1 MTTERSS
8 FSPSTGFSVSERRTM
23 LMGRASEMRAL
34 EDAFAVAQKTRT
46 CRTVTVLG
54 AYGVGK
60 TRLVREFLVKV
71 GASPT
76 AGRTTRIFRASAKDE
91 RSASGVFARL
101 FRARLGIV
109 EGMDPEAAKAQV
121 RSELSL
127 VLDDRKVGDFAY
139 CFGQILDL
147 DFQDSPLIRAVAD
160 DAQQMHL
167 LRRAVIKRFWENDA
181 GSSRT
186 PPPVP
191 DVPRPASDAAKANR
205 PIILV
210 FEDLQ
215 GALDESLDLL
225 AMLIDSLRAPILII
239 CVARPD
245 LIVRR
250 DGWLAHGEGRHTLL
264 DLSPLGESDAAA
276 LMHGLLTPCGDDPA
290 KEDLA
295 DAAVNLAGGNPA
307 LLEQMVRIFQESG
320 VLEQASSTGSG
331 TEEQFQE
338 RWTIHAE
345 RLDSVR
351 LPLTV
356 EDAVQARIAGLTPKE
371 RALLERAATMGGLF
385 WFGGL
390 LAIHR
395 QDDAAPDVWD
405 VAKSKDA
412 EGIRE
417 VLAGLVE
424 KDYLLKLP
432 DSTFPGDE
440 EFVFKHN
447 LERETLVKMT
457 SAGARQRFHAII
469 SDWLAFKENVASHEE
484 SLAMLALHRD
494 KAGARAPAARTYLL
508 AADVARAHYAN
519 TKASEYYARGLALVR
534 EGAQVEPDLRLAAL
548 HHQGDVLQSLGRHE
562 EARASFREML
572 ERAYRLDLR
581 AKGGAAHARLGRLHR
596 ETGRLEE
603 AERHLKAA
611 LSLFEQVADDRGIAS
626 TVDDLGKLHWL
637 RGDYAKALEFG
648 QRGLAMRKAIGDRRS
663 IALSLNNLGLVY
675 QDSGQFKKALA
686 SFEQALEIR
695 RDIGD
700 LVGVSQTLNN
710 LGTVAQDC
718 REDARALEL
727 FTEAYETA
735 KETGD
740 RNRIA
745 IIVTNI
751 GETHNRLGAADKA
764 VAFLKQAEE
773 IADEL
778 GDKIGLAEALRG
790 LGKAYLTLREF
801 TRARECT
808 SRAVDLFREVES
820 KVQVGV
826 ALRSLGEVMAA
837 ASAGGGTLAQAREHI
852 LQSIA
857 TFEQIG
863 NDIELARS
871 CRAYAQIL
879 RVSPDHARDP
889 KVAADAAAYMKRAE
903 DTLAKL
909 TITVRGLEPDAFFS
923 PA

>member
-1 MTTERSS
+1 MTERTH
-8 FSPSTGFSVSERRTM
+8 FSPETGFSVSERRTL
-23 LMGRASEMRAL
+23 LMGRSSEMRAL
-34 EDAFAVAQKTRT
+34 DDVLALAQKTST

-60 TRLVREFLVKV
+60 TRLVREFLVRL
-71 GASPT
+71 GAS
-76 AGRTTRIFRASAKDE
+76 ATTERSVRVFRASAKDE
-91 RSASGVFARL
+91 RSARGVFARL
-101 FRARLGIV
+101 FRARFGLV
-109 EGMDPEAAKAQV
+109 EGMDPEAAKAAV
-121 RSELSL
+121 RAGLCD
-127 VLDDRKVGDFAY
+127 VLEDRKIGDFAY
-139 CFGQILDL
+139 CLGQVLEL
-147 DFQDSPLIRAVAD
+147 EFQDSPLIRAVAAD
-160 DAQQMHL
+160 PHQMHL
-167 LRRAVIKRFWENDA
+167 LRRAVIKRFWEEDA
-181 GSSRT
+181 ASSRDAVT
-186 PPPVP
+186 PVSSSSGAQPKS
-191 DVPRPASDAAKANR
+191 ASR
-205 PIILV
+205 VLVLV

-225 AMLIDSLRAPILII
+225 AMLIDSLRAPIMII

-264 DLSPLGESDAAA
+264 DLAPLGESDAAA
-276 LMHGLLTPCGDDPA
+276 MMHDLLAPCGEDPA
-290 KEDLA
+290 KEDLV
-295 DAAVNLAGGNPA
+295 DAAVTLAGGNPA
-307 LLEQMVRIFQESG
+307 LLEQMVRIFHEAG
-320 VLEQASSTGSG
+320 VLEPGPPAGD
-331 TEEQFQE
+331 EE
-338 RWTIHAE
+338 RWNVRPE
-345 RLDSVR
+345 KLDSVR

-395 QDDAAPDVWD
+395 QDDTAPAIWD
-405 VAKSKDA
+405 ATATKDA

-417 VLAGLVE
+417 VLAALVE

-432 DSTFPGDE
+432 DSTFAGDE

-457 SAGARQRFHAII
+457 SSGARQRYHTII
-469 SDWLAFKENVASHEE
+469 ADWLAFKENVAAHEE

-494 KAGARAPAARTYLL
+494 KSGARTPAARTYLQ
-508 AADVARAHYAN
+508 AADVARGHYAN
-519 TKASEYYARGLALVR
+519 VKAAEYYARGLTLIR
-534 EGAQVEPDLRLAAL
+534 EGASVEPELRLAGL
-548 HHQGDVLQSLGRHE
+548 HHYGDVLQSLGRHD
-562 EARASFREML
+562 EARAAFREML
-572 ERAYRLDLR
+572 ERSFRLDLR
-581 AKGGAAHARLGRLHR
+581 AKGGAAHARIGRLNR

-603 AERHLKAA
+603 AEKHLNAA
-611 LSLFEQVADDRGIAS
+611 LSLFEQTGDARGIAS
-626 TVDDLGKLHWL
+626 TVDDLGKLNWL
-637 RGDYAKALEFG
+637 RGDYAKALDFG
-648 QRGLAMRKAIGDRRS
+648 QRGLAMRRKIGDRRS

-695 RDIGD
+695 REIGD

-710 LGTVAQDC
+710 LGTVAQDS
-718 REDARALEL
+718 REDARALQL

-764 VAFLKQAEE
+764 IAFLKQAEE
-773 IADEL
+773 LADEL
-778 GDKIGLAEALRG
+778 GDKLGLAEALRG

-808 SRAVDLFREVES
+808 ARAVELFREVES

-837 ASAGGGTLAQAREHI
+837 ASAGGATFSQARTHI
-852 LQSIA
+852 LQSI
-857 TFEQIG
+857 TIFEEIG

-871 CRAYAQIL
+871 CRSLAQL
-879 RVSPDHARDP
+879 LVVSPDHGRDP

-909 TITVRGLEPDAFFS
+909 TISVRGLEPDSFFS